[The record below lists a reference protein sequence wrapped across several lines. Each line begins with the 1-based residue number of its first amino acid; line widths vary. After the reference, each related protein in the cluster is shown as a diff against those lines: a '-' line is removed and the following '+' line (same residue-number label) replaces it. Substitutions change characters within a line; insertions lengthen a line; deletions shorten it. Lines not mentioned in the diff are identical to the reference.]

1 MESAMPTD
9 LFPKTRRLISGS
21 ACHRELSDFAE
32 WLLSEGYT
40 AAPIH
45 IHLIYLDQALARLAR
60 SHDPTPRDLAE
71 VERAFDPG
79 GGPPTRR
86 TLFQGTRRA
95 YVRFMRARGRLI
107 EPQAEDRFANLRRK
121 YDQYITDLRG
131 LSTSARHHHSHTV
144 TDFLVRG
151 VASRNLRALTQSD
164 VEAFVVLRGR
174 EISRHSMQHEVGQ
187 VRSFL
192 RFCYERGYVKSRLD
206 QTIDTPRTY
215 RGELPPRALAWRTV
229 QALLASIDRASK
241 AGWRDYCILHLI
253 SHYGLRPSEV
263 VSLRLDSID
272 WERCILRVTQH
283 KTRSALTLPL
293 ALATIRILSQYLAVE
308 RDRQGSTHPELFLR
322 ARCPNGPLLRTAV
335 GDIFEKRLR
344 QAKLGL
350 NSHDAYSLRHAF
362 AMHLLARGVGI
373 KLIGDLLGHR
383 SLDTTR
389 TYLRLNAE
397 ALRGVALD
405 VPRRLTRSGGHHV
418 HS

>member
-1 MESAMPTD
+1 MTTD
-9 LFPKTRRLISGS
+9 LLPKTRRLISGS
-21 ACHRELSDFAE
+21 ACPRELSDFAD

-45 IHLIYLDQALARLAR
+45 IHLIYLDQALARLDR
-60 SHDPTPRDLAE
+60 PHDPTPRDVAE

-86 TLFQGTRRA
+86 QLFRGTRRA
-95 YVRFMRARGRLI
+95 YVRFLRARARLI
-107 EPQAEDRFANLRRK
+107 EQQQPEDRFASLRRE
-121 YDQYITDLRG
+121 YDQYLVELRG
-131 LSTSARHHHSHTV
+131 FSASARSHHSHT
-144 TDFLVRG
+144 TADFLSSSVGPRG
-151 VASRNLRALTQSD
+151 VSALTRRD

-187 VRSFL
+187 LRSFL
-192 RFCYERGYVKSRLD
+192 RFCYDRGYVKSRLD

-215 RGELPPRALAWRTV
+215 RGELLPRALAWRTV

-253 SHYGLRPSEV
+253 AHYGLRPSEV

-272 WERCILRVTQH
+272 WERCILSVVQR

-293 ALATIRILSQYLAVE
+293 APATIRMLSQYLAVE
-308 RDRQGSTHPELFLR
+308 RDRQGSTHAELFLR

-335 GDIFEKRLR
+335 GDIFEKRMR
-344 QAKLGL
+344 AAKLGTT
-350 NSHDAYSLRHAF
+350 SDAYSLRHAF
-362 AMHLLARGVGI
+362 AMRLLERGVGV
-373 KLIGDLLGHR
+373 KVIGDLLGHR
-383 SLDTTR
+383 SIDTTC
-389 TYLRLNAE
+389 TYLRLNKE

-405 VPRRLTRSGGHHV
+405 VPRSTRSGGRHAHA
-418 HS
+418 

>member
-1 MESAMPTD
+1 MTTF
-9 LFPKTRRLISGS
+9 LLPKTRRLISGS

-32 WLLSEGYT
+32 WLLSEDYT

-45 IHLIYLDQALARLAR
+45 IRLIYLDQALARLAR
-60 SHDPTPRDLAE
+60 PHDTTPRDLAE
-71 VERAFDPG
+71 IERAFDPG

-86 TLFQGTRRA
+86 RLFAATCRA

-107 EPQAEDRFANLRRK
+107 EPQPEDHFASVRRE
-121 YDQYITDLRG
+121 YDRYITDLRG
-131 LSTSARHHHSHTV
+131 LSASARHHHNHTV
-144 TDFLVRG
+144 ADFLVRG
-151 VASRNLRALTQSD
+151 VASRNLSALTHRE

-192 RFCYERGYVKSRLD
+192 RFCYERGYLKSRLD

-229 QALLASIDRASK
+229 QALLASIDRATK

-263 VSLRLDSID
+263 VSLRFDSID

-283 KTRSALTLPL
+283 KTRSALVLPL
-293 ALATIRILSQYLAVE
+293 APTTMQILSRYLAVE
-308 RDRQGSTHPELFLR
+308 RDRQGRTYPELFLR
-322 ARCPNGPLLRTAV
+322 ARCPNGPLLRTAI
-335 GDIFEKRLR
+335 GDLFEKRVR
-344 QAKLGL
+344 ESHLGFT
-350 NSHDAYSLRHAF
+350 SHDAYSLRHAF
-362 AMHLLARGVGI
+362 AMRLLARGVGV
-373 KLIGDLLGHR
+373 KVIGDLLGHR
-383 SLDTTR
+383 SLATTC
-389 TYLRLNAE
+389 TYLRLNVE

-405 VPRRLTRSGGHHV
+405 VPRRLTRSGGRHA